1 MERSTKE
8 RIEGPGPSEEGIT
21 NMYRCRG
28 VYEKRRRK
36 RNGERIRTGVW
47 GGVESSVC
55 PSRCPNNRDPSV
67 VVDACR

>member
-28 VYEKRRRK
+28 GCTREE
-36 RNGERIRTGVW
+36 GEGEME
-47 GGVESSVC
+47 GE
-55 PSRCPNNRDPSV
+55 
-67 VVDACR
+67 